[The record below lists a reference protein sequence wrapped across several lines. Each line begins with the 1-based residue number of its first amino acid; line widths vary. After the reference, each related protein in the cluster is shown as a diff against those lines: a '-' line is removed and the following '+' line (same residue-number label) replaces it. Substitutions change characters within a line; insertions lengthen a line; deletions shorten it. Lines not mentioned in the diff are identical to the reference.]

1 MPICFLAGYQAS
13 TTERE
18 LRLVNSGAVT
28 HRCFSFANLVKIPGL
43 PYYLPGAMQGYQVCL
58 KHGVGIMMDSG
69 VFSYRTHRA
78 YLKRTGKDLS
88 QLPSEEAYV
97 ELYVDWC
104 KKHQKKWDFYVTIDL
119 DIFSEENCV
128 RHAMLEKMGIRPMPV
143 VHGDDSIDKY
153 LKIYADRGYTYIC
166 IGVYRK
172 LRTTVSQQRRYLDAV
187 FNVGAKLGLE
197 FHGLAVTTPWMVLSY
212 PFRSIDSSSWSRAA
226 GYGSIMRFDSHTE
239 RMSTLHI
246 SERMSSSSKLHQNSA
261 ALARVKKEIEAE
273 GYDFTEL
280 QNDHTARHQY
290 NAATMQKL
298 VKAADAKHRTGG
310 WRFLL

>member
-1 MPICFLAGYQAS
+1 MRIYLAGWQAS

-18 LRLVNSGAVT
+18 LRLVKAGVIT
-28 HRCFSFANLVKIPGL
+28 HRCLSFANLVKIPGL
-43 PYYLPGAMQGYQVCL
+43 PYYLPGAQQGYQVCL

-78 YLKRTGKDLS
+78 YLRRTGKDLS

-104 KKHQKKWDFYVTIDL
+104 KKYQKKWDFYVTIDI
-119 DIFSEENCV
+119 DVISAENFT
-128 RHAMLEKMGIRPMPV
+128 RHKMLEDMGIRPMPV

-153 LKIYADRGYTYIC
+153 LKMYADRGYTYIC
-166 IGVYRK
+166 LGTSRK
-172 LRTTVSQQRRYLDAV
+172 LRNSVSQKRRYLDAA

-197 FHGLAVTTPWMVLSY
+197 FHGLAATAAWMVLSF
-212 PFRSIDSSSWSRAA
+212 PWRSVDSSSWSRAA
-226 GYGSIMRFDSHTE
+226 GYGCIMRFDPHTE

-246 SERMSSSSKLHQNSA
+246 SDRASGASKLHLNGA
-261 ALARVKKEIEAE
+261 AMSRVKKQIEAE
-273 GYDFTEL
+273 GYDFAEL

-290 NAATMQKL
+290 NASTMQKL
-298 VKAADAKHRTGG
+298 AQAADAKHRTGG
-310 WRFLL
+310 WKFLL